1 MQLSVRD
8 AAGIFNVPEKTVFQ
22 WIRQRN
28 LPAYK
33 INDQYRFNR
42 SELLE
47 WATTT
52 QTDITS
58 DIITTPSDERERLP
72 RLDEALKTGGVN
84 YDVPGTDKFSVL
96 QAVVDLMS
104 LTEDVDRSFLRQ
116 ILLSREA
123 LGSTAVGN
131 GIAIPHVRNPIVLHI
146 SSPMVSLCYLKHPVD
161 FGALDGR
168 PVHILFTLI
177 SPTVRTHLHLLSKLS
192 FALSDPAFRSVVM
205 SQRPA
210 TAIFSEAAR
219 IEDKIQNSIHS
230 QAS

>member
-22 WIRQRN
+22 WIKQRN

-47 WATTT
+47 WATST

-84 YDVPGTDKFSVL
+84 YDVPGDDKFSVL

-116 ILLSREA
+116 VLLSREA

-192 FALSDPAFRSVVM
+192 FALSDSQFRAVIMARRSE
-205 SQRPA
+205 
-210 TAIFSEAAR
+210 TDIFSEAAR
-219 IEDKIQNSIHS
+219 IEANIQKSAGLPTS
-230 QAS
+230 